1 MKFKIVH
8 DTPGRIRLR
17 CGGYYFDKNQEK
29 SLEKT
34 ILSEQYVESVKAKSV
49 NGGILITYQSDY
61 RQELLNYIKG
71 IKRNQLAAVEDE
83 SEDIQADFKNEIIKM
98 LIKRFVLR
106 RILPYPVRVAMAYF
120 KAFPYVKKAVGSVLN
135 LRADVALLDGVA
147 LGTALSRGMYSEV
160 NSITF
165 LLGVSELLEE
175 YTRKRTKN
183 ALADSLA
190 MKIDT
195 VWKKNGENE
204 EQVPI
209 STVKEGDFVVF
220 RDGAMITFDGVVVSG
235 QASVNEA
242 SMTGESVAAVKD
254 KDSTVYAGT
263 VVEAG
268 NIVIKVSAAAD
279 NTRISNIIEMIENG
293 ESMKAG
299 VQSRAEKIADGFV
312 PYSLGLALLVYLT
325 TRNVVKAMSVLMVDY
340 SCAIKLSTPISIIS
354 AMREASSRG
363 FVVKGGRYLE
373 SVSHADTI
381 VFDKTGTL
389 TKATPTVKCVYSF
402 NGDSEDELLRMA
414 ACMEEHFPHSMA
426 KAVVDAAARKGLRH
440 EEMHTK
446 VEYIVAHGIS
456 TTINSKK
463 TIIGSYHFV
472 FEDERCSVPE
482 GKEELFDNLPT
493 QYSHLYLAIEDKLAA
508 VICIEDPVRPEA
520 PEVIARLKELG
531 ISKVVMMTGDSERT
545 AKAIAHKVGVDEY
558 YSEVLPEDKA
568 SFVEK
573 EKKAGRKVIM
583 IGDGINDS
591 PALSAADVGIAI
603 SDGAQIARE
612 IADITVSAED
622 LGQIAFIKDLSNNLI
637 KKINRNYRTI
647 VSFNSG
653 LIALGVLGIIP
664 PTTSALL
671 HNTSTLL
678 ISMNSM
684 KDIPVEVEIN

>member
-34 ILSEQYVESVKAKSV
+34 ILSEHYVDSVKAKSV

-71 IKRNQLAAVEDE
+71 IKQNQLAAVEDE

-389 TKATPTVKCVYSF
+389 TNSCPTVEKVLSF
-402 NGDSEDELLRMA
+402 GEYTSDEILKIA
-414 ACMEEHFPHSMA
+414 ACLEEHFPHSVA
-426 KAVVDAAARKGLRH
+426 KAIVKAAKSKQLDH
-440 EEMHTK
+440 EEEHAE
-446 VEYIVAHGIS
+446 VEYVVAHGIA
-456 TTINSKK
+456 TMLHGKRA
-463 TIIGSYHFV
+463 IIGSEHFV
-472 FEDERCSVPE
+472 LEDENIPITDEQKSVIENECE
-482 GKEELFDNLPT
+482 GF
-493 QYSHLYLAIEDKLAA
+493 SVIYLAIGGVLSGVIYISDPPRSEAHEAIQLLRESGIDNIIMLTGDHEGAA
-508 VICIEDPVRPEA
+508 KRTADM
-520 PEVIARLKELG
+520 LG
-531 ISKVVMMTGDSERT
+531 IDNFR
-545 AKAIAHKVGVDEY
+545 AQ
-558 YSEVLPEDKA
+558 VLPEDKA
-568 SFVEK
+568 TIIEELK
-573 EKKAGRKVIM
+573 NEGRTVIM
-583 IGDGINDS
+583 VGDGINDS
-591 PALSAADVGIAI
+591 PALALSDVSIAMKDSADLAREVADVTLLSG
-603 SDGAQIARE
+603 
-612 IADITVSAED
+612 D
-622 LGQIAFIKDLSNNLI
+622 LRDLALLRKLSSRLFRRIK
-637 KKINRNYRTI
+637 RNYTFI
-647 VSFNSG
+647 MAFNSLLILLG
-653 LIALGVLGIIP
+653 LKGTITP
-664 PTTSALL
+664 SASSLL
-671 HNTSTLL
+671 HNSSTML
-678 ISMNSM
+678 ISANSM
-684 KDIPVEVEIN
+684 RPLLKDKN

>member
-34 ILSEQYVESVKAKSV
+34 ILSEHYVDSVKAKSV

-242 SMTGESVAAVKD
+242 
-254 KDSTVYAGT
+254 
-263 VVEAG
+263 G

-389 TKATPTVKCVYSF
+389 TNSCPTVEKVLSF
-402 NGDSEDELLRMA
+402 GEYTSDEILKIS
-414 ACMEEHFPHSMA
+414 ACLEEHFPHSVA
-426 KAVVDAAARKGLRH
+426 KAIVKSAKAKQLDH
-440 EEMHTK
+440 EEEHAE
-446 VEYIVAHGIS
+446 VEYVVAHGIA
-456 TTINSKK
+456 TMLHGKRA
-463 TIIGSYHFV
+463 IIGSEHFV
-472 FEDERCSVPE
+472 LEDENIPITDEQKSVIENECE
-482 GKEELFDNLPT
+482 GF
-493 QYSHLYLAIEDKLAA
+493 SVIYLAIGGVLSG
-508 VICIEDPVRPEA
+508 VICISDPPRSEA
-520 PEVIARLKELG
+520 HEAIQLLRESGIDNIIMLTGDHEGAAKRTADMLG
-531 ISKVVMMTGDSERT
+531 IDNFR
-545 AKAIAHKVGVDEY
+545 AQ
-558 YSEVLPEDKA
+558 VLPEDKA
-568 SFVEK
+568 TIIEELK
-573 EKKAGRKVIM
+573 NEGRTVIM
-583 IGDGINDS
+583 VGDGINDS
-591 PALSAADVGIAI
+591 PALALSDVSIAMKDSADLAREVADVTLLSG
-603 SDGAQIARE
+603 
-612 IADITVSAED
+612 D
-622 LGQIAFIKDLSNNLI
+622 LRDLALLRKLSSRLFRRIK
-637 KKINRNYRTI
+637 RNYTFI
-647 VSFNSG
+647 MAFNSLLILLG
-653 LIALGVLGIIP
+653 LKGTITP
-664 PTTSALL
+664 SASSLL
-671 HNTSTLL
+671 HNSSTML
-678 ISMNSM
+678 ISANSM
-684 KDIPVEVEIN
+684 RPLLKDKN

>member
-17 CGGYYFDKNQEK
+17 CGGHYFDKNQEK

-34 ILSEQYVESVKAKSV
+34 ILSEHYVESVKAKSV

-209 STVKEGDFVVF
+209 STVKEGDLVVF

-340 SCAIKLSTPISIIS
+340 SCAIKLSTP
-354 AMREASSRG
+354 
-363 FVVKGGRYLE
+363 
-373 SVSHADTI
+373 
-381 VFDKTGTL
+381 DKYY
-389 TKATPTVKCVYSF
+389 KCY
-402 NGDSEDELLRMA
+402 A
-414 ACMEEHFPHSMA
+414 
-426 KAVVDAAARKGLRH
+426 
-440 EEMHTK
+440 
-446 VEYIVAHGIS
+446 
-456 TTINSKK
+456 
-463 TIIGSYHFV
+463 
-472 FEDERCSVPE
+472 
-482 GKEELFDNLPT
+482 
-493 QYSHLYLAIEDKLAA
+493 
-508 VICIEDPVRPEA
+508 
-520 PEVIARLKELG
+520 
-531 ISKVVMMTGDSERT
+531 
-545 AKAIAHKVGVDEY
+545 
-558 YSEVLPEDKA
+558 
-568 SFVEK
+568 
-573 EKKAGRKVIM
+573 
-583 IGDGINDS
+583 
-591 PALSAADVGIAI
+591 
-603 SDGAQIARE
+603 
-612 IADITVSAED
+612 
-622 LGQIAFIKDLSNNLI
+622 
-637 KKINRNYRTI
+637 
-647 VSFNSG
+647 
-653 LIALGVLGIIP
+653 
-664 PTTSALL
+664 
-671 HNTSTLL
+671 
-678 ISMNSM
+678 
-684 KDIPVEVEIN
+684 

>member
-1 MKFKIVH
+1 
-8 DTPGRIRLR
+8 
-17 CGGYYFDKNQEK
+17 
-29 SLEKT
+29 
-34 ILSEQYVESVKAKSV
+34 
-49 NGGILITYQSDY
+49 
-61 RQELLNYIKG
+61 
-71 IKRNQLAAVEDE
+71 
-83 SEDIQADFKNEIIKM
+83 
-98 LIKRFVLR
+98 
-106 RILPYPVRVAMAYF
+106 
-120 KAFPYVKKAVGSVLN
+120 
-135 LRADVALLDGVA
+135 
-147 LGTALSRGMYSEV
+147 
-160 NSITF
+160 
-165 LLGVSELLEE
+165 
-175 YTRKRTKN
+175 
-183 ALADSLA
+183 
-190 MKIDT
+190 
-195 VWKKNGENE
+195 
-204 EQVPI
+204 
-209 STVKEGDFVVF
+209 
-220 RDGAMITFDGVVVSG
+220 
-235 QASVNEA
+235 
-242 SMTGESVAAVKD
+242 
-254 KDSTVYAGT
+254 
-263 VVEAG
+263 
-268 NIVIKVSAAAD
+268 
-279 NTRISNIIEMIENG
+279 MIENG

-493 QYSHLYLAIEDKLAA
+493 QYSYLYLAIEDKLAA

-545 AKAIAHKVGVDEY
+545 AKAIAGRVGVDEY

>member
-34 ILSEQYVESVKAKSV
+34 ILTEHYVESVKAKSV

-71 IKRNQLAAVEDE
+71 IKQNQLAAVEDE

-279 NTRISNIIEMIENG
+279 NTRISNIIEMIAAVKYGSTEPCENCRRFC
-293 ESMKAG
+293 A
-299 VQSRAEKIADGFV
+299 IV
-312 PYSLGLALLVYLT
+312 PSLGLALLVYLT

-389 TKATPTVKCVYSF
+389 TNSCPTVEKVLSF
-402 NGDSEDELLRMA
+402 GEYTSDEILKIS
-414 ACMEEHFPHSMA
+414 ACLEEHFPHSVA
-426 KAVVDAAARKGLRH
+426 KAIVKSAKAKQLDH
-440 EEMHTK
+440 EEEHAE
-446 VEYIVAHGIS
+446 VEYVVAHGIA
-456 TTINSKK
+456 TMLHGKRA
-463 TIIGSYHFV
+463 IIGSEHFV
-472 FEDERCSVPE
+472 LEDENIPITDEQKSVIENECE
-482 GKEELFDNLPT
+482 GF
-493 QYSHLYLAIEDKLAA
+493 SVIYLAIGGVLSG
-508 VICIEDPVRPEA
+508 VICISDPPRSEA
-520 PEVIARLKELG
+520 HEAIQLLRESGIDNIIMLTGDHEGAAKRTADMLG
-531 ISKVVMMTGDSERT
+531 IDNFR
-545 AKAIAHKVGVDEY
+545 AQ
-558 YSEVLPEDKA
+558 VLPEDKA
-568 SFVEK
+568 TIIEELK
-573 EKKAGRKVIM
+573 NEGRTVIM
-583 IGDGINDS
+583 VGDGINDS
-591 PALSAADVGIAI
+591 PALALSDVSIAMKDSADLAREVADVTLLSG
-603 SDGAQIARE
+603 
-612 IADITVSAED
+612 D
-622 LGQIAFIKDLSNNLI
+622 LRDLALLRKLSSSLFRRIK
-637 KKINRNYRTI
+637 RNYTFI
-647 VSFNSG
+647 MAFNSLLILLG
-653 LIALGVLGIIP
+653 LKGTITP
-664 PTTSALL
+664 SASSLL
-671 HNTSTLL
+671 HNSSTML
-678 ISMNSM
+678 ISANSM
-684 KDIPVEVEIN
+684 RPLLNDKN

>member
-34 ILSEQYVESVKAKSV
+34 ILSEHYVESVKAKSV

-195 VWKKNGENE
+195 VWKKNVENE

-389 TKATPTVKCVYSF
+389 TNSCPTVEKVLSF
-402 NGDSEDELLRMA
+402 GEYTSEHAE
-414 ACMEEHFPHSMA
+414 
-426 KAVVDAAARKGLRH
+426 
-440 EEMHTK
+440 
-446 VEYIVAHGIS
+446 VEYVVAHGIA
-456 TTINSKK
+456 TMLHGKRA
-463 TIIGSYHFV
+463 IIGSEHFV
-472 FEDERCSVPE
+472 LEDENIPITDEQKSVIENECE
-482 GKEELFDNLPT
+482 GF
-493 QYSHLYLAIEDKLAA
+493 SVIYLAIGGVLSG
-508 VICIEDPVRPEA
+508 VICISDPPRSEA
-520 PEVIARLKELG
+520 HEAIQLLRESGIDNIIMLTGDHEGAAKRTADMLG
-531 ISKVVMMTGDSERT
+531 IDNFR
-545 AKAIAHKVGVDEY
+545 AQ
-558 YSEVLPEDKA
+558 VLPEDKA
-568 SFVEK
+568 TIIEELK
-573 EKKAGRKVIM
+573 NEGRTVIM
-583 IGDGINDS
+583 VGDGINDS
-591 PALSAADVGIAI
+591 PALALSNVSIAMKDSADLAREVADVTLLSG
-603 SDGAQIARE
+603 
-612 IADITVSAED
+612 D
-622 LGQIAFIKDLSNNLI
+622 LRGLALLRKLSSRLFRRIK
-637 KKINRNYRTI
+637 RNYTFI
-647 VSFNSG
+647 MAFNSLLILLG
-653 LIALGVLGIIP
+653 LKGTITP
-664 PTTSALL
+664 SASSLL
-671 HNTSTLL
+671 HNSSTML
-678 ISMNSM
+678 ISANSM
-684 KDIPVEVEIN
+684 RPLLKDKN